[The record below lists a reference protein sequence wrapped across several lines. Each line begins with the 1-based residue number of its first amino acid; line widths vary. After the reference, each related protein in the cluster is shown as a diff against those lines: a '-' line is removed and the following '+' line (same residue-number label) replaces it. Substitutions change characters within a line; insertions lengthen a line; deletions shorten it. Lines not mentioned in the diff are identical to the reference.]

1 MRVLIPQ
8 QILAGA
14 WQLFWVHRR
23 AWFDLALVPLIWLL
37 AVDLLLAPDASRILG
52 ITAQNAQAQSG
63 EIMGFLGSALLH
75 MILSLVIWSAF
86 AAAWLRACL
95 NLMPTGI
102 PGLSWSATDMRVLG
116 GAIRLVL
123 ILFVGF
129 VLVMI
134 LFGSGA
140 FSRGLTPSSA
150 ISFAFMALIVVA
162 PVLARL
168 GLILPAAATGQS
180 ARLGDAWRLS
190 KGNGL
195 RLAFLLAALV
205 VLSYLVIYLVT
216 NTADAVLGGLLG
228 KPLSFGPKLV
238 LHLIHKM
245 VSLGTSALVLAAL
258 ALCYRQLSGPGLQV
272 VSPQERDS
280 A

>member
-14 WQLFWVHRR
+14 WQLFWVHKR
-23 AWFDLALVPLIWLL
+23 AWFDLGLVPLIWLL
-37 AVDLLLAPDASRILG
+37 ALDLLLLPDASRVLG
-52 ITAQNAQAQSG
+52 VTAQNAQAQSG
-63 EIMGFLGSALLH
+63 EIMGFFGSVLLY

-102 PGLSWSATDMRVLG
+102 PGLSWSVTDMRVVG
-116 GAIRLVL
+116 GAIRLIL
-123 ILFVGF
+123 ILFAGF
-129 VLVMI
+129 ALVMI

-150 ISFAFMALIVVA
+150 MSFAFLALIAVA

-195 RLAFLLAALV
+195 RLAFLFAALV
-205 VLSYLVIYLVT
+205 VLSYVAIYLVT
-216 NTADAVLGGLLG
+216 ATSSAVLAGILG
-228 KPLSFGPKLV
+228 KPLTFGPRLV
-238 LHLIHKM
+238 LHLIVNLM
-245 VSLGTSALVLAAL
+245 SLGTSALVLAAL

-272 VSPQERDS
+272 VAQERDS